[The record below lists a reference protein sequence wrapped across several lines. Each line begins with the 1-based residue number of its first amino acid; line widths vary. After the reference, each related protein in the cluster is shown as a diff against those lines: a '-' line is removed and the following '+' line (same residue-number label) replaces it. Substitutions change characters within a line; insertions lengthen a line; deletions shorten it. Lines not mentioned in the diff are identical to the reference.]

1 MVQTTIRLKIDM
13 IFQNTFNYAY
23 ENYNHN
29 IKYQNTIVNIIRNV
43 INLNHVS
50 KYEAIYH
57 CIIQYIFSF
66 LKDLIFDFTC

>member
-29 IKYQNTIVNIIRNV
+29 INIRTQ
-43 INLNHVS
+43 L
-50 KYEAIYH
+50 
-57 CIIQYIFSF
+57 
-66 LKDLIFDFTC
+66 